1 MVIET
6 NCLKKEVMVRRM
18 LYPDL
23 KDELLKR
30 MMEKLR
36 KNVDMRYE
44 IREGAERIEAMERYY
59 SYVFITSN

>member
-1 MVIET
+1 
-6 NCLKKEVMVRRM
+6 LKKEVMVRRM